1 MLCFVSI
8 ADCMHGAQGGNV
20 QSDFTETGCRNWKNA
35 LGETG
40 KLASHTRCSSHL
52 FAAER
57 FAFVQR
63 AAAGVDE
70 QLSEA
75 NAQQRSREQVER
87 QQNRKIAEIIFDCMR
102 FLARQGLAFRGH
114 SENDASDNK
123 GNFLELVSFLTRY
136 SPELHRWM
144 MHHPGNVS
152 WLSPSLQNE
161 MIDIVGHEILK
172 TVSEQAKDKPFAILC
187 DEVLRVLRVDFFVP
201 LLDAVLSSI
210 TTRFSKRAT
219 DFMTRITAFSP
230 ENWVSE
236 TDEKSKHFTEAVRC
250 LAAYYNLDASLA
262 VVQYSLFISPKDND
276 GKDDVS
282 ERTER
287 SKCKT
292 LASLLEYMHTKKL
305 SAVYT
310 EFYKLLEICATIPVT
325 SACNER
331 SHSKLKLIKTET
343 RSTSGDE
350 RTEALLVIA
359 VEKQICNDLSL
370 SSLVDTFALKPR
382 KLKL

>member
-1 MLCFVSI
+1 
-8 ADCMHGAQGGNV
+8 
-20 QSDFTETGCRNWKNA
+20 
-35 LGETG
+35 
-40 KLASHTRCSSHL
+40 
-52 FAAER
+52 
-57 FAFVQR
+57 
-63 AAAGVDE
+63 
-70 QLSEA
+70 
-75 NAQQRSREQVER
+75 
-87 QQNRKIAEIIFDCMR
+87 
-102 FLARQGLAFRGH
+102 
-114 SENDASDNK
+114 
-123 GNFLELVSFLTRY
+123 
-136 SPELHRWM
+136 
-144 MHHPGNVS
+144 
-152 WLSPSLQNE
+152 
-161 MIDIVGHEILK
+161 
-172 TVSEQAKDKPFAILC
+172 
-187 DEVLRVLRVDFFVP
+187 
-201 LLDAVLSSI
+201 
-210 TTRFSKRAT
+210 
-219 DFMTRITAFSP
+219 MTRLTAFSP

-236 TDEKSKHFTEAVRC
+236 TDETSKHFTEAVRNC

-305 SAVYT
+305 SLVYT

-359 VEKQICNDLSL
+359 VEKQICIMPCHCHRLH
-370 SSLVDTFALKPR
+370 VDTFALKPR

>member
-1 MLCFVSI
+1 MRSDSSAAFRKLYAAACDTCSKPTIGIAKPTAAEPQLKRRRQTPHHLQGQFVM
-8 ADCMHGAQGGNV
+8 DQFLTGAGDTVTLTGNV
-20 QSDFTETGCRNWKNA
+20 EDKET
-35 LGETG
+35 
-40 KLASHTRCSSHL
+40 
-52 FAAER
+52 
-57 FAFVQR
+57 
-63 AAAGVDE
+63 
-70 QLSEA
+70 
-75 NAQQRSREQVER
+75 
-87 QQNRKIAEIIFDCMR
+87 
-102 FLARQGLAFRGH
+102 
-114 SENDASDNK
+114 
-123 GNFLELVSFLTRY
+123 
-136 SPELHRWM
+136 
-144 MHHPGNVS
+144 
-152 WLSPSLQNE
+152 
-161 MIDIVGHEILK
+161 
-172 TVSEQAKDKPFAILC
+172 
-187 DEVLRVLRVDFFVP
+187 VLRVDFFVP

-210 TTRFSKRAT
+210 TTRFGKLAT

-236 TDEKSKHFTEAVRC
+236 TDEKSKHFTDAVRC

-292 LASLLEYMHTKKL
+292 LASLLEYMHAKKL

-359 VEKQICNDLSL
+359 VEKQICNALSL

>member
-187 DEVLRVLRVDFFVP
+187 DEVLRVDFFVP

>member
-1 MLCFVSI
+1 MSRDPGSEVVSADNRAHLHRMGPVQPRGIQFPRTTFGAKNLNFQPAWYTKYAWLEYSESKDAMFCFY
-8 ADCMHGAQGGNV
+8 CRLYGAQGGNV
-20 QSDFTETGCRNWKNA
+20 QSEFTETGCRNWKNA

-63 AAAGVDE
+63 AASGVDE

-75 NAQQRSREQVER
+75 NAQQRRREQVER

-123 GNFLELVSFLTRY
+123 GNFLELLSFLTRY

-187 DEVLRVLRVDFFVP
+187 DEVSDVSRHEYLSLVIRYVANGKIEESLLGLIRVH
-201 LLDAVLSSI
+201 SI
-210 TTRFSKRAT
+210 TG
-219 DFMTRITAFSP
+219 
-230 ENWVSE
+230 E
-236 TDEKSKHFTEAVRC
+236 
-250 LAAYYNLDASLA
+250 SLCE
-262 VVQYSLFISPKDND
+262 V
-276 GKDDVS
+276 
-282 ERTER
+282 
-287 SKCKT
+287 
-292 LASLLEYMHTKKL
+292 
-305 SAVYT
+305 
-310 EFYKLLEICATIPVT
+310 
-325 SACNER
+325 
-331 SHSKLKLIKTET
+331 
-343 RSTSGDE
+343 
-350 RTEALLVIA
+350 
-359 VEKQICNDLSL
+359 VEKRLSEYGL
-370 SSLVDTFALKPR
+370 LLTNIVAQCYDGASNMSGEYKGLQVLI
-382 KLKL
+382 